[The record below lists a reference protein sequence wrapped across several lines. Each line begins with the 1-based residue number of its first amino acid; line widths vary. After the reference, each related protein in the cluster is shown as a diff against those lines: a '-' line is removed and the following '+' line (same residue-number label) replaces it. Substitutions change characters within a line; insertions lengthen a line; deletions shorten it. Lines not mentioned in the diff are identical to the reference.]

1 MQLVMG
7 ILHPES
13 GEISVRCAEG
23 RIVSDGS
30 LRSLFAYV
38 PQGNMILSGTVRD
51 NIAFF
56 AEDVPDEMIIS
67 SAKAACI
74 FDYISSLPD
83 GFDTMLGEGGAGL
96 SEGQIQRIAVA
107 RALCTDRPVILLDEA
122 TSALDAKTEKELIA
136 NIKKMSGKTCIFI
149 THKTAALEICDRV
162 ISIKNGSII

>member
-1 MQLVMG
+1 
-7 ILHPES
+7 
-13 GEISVRCAEG
+13 
-23 RIVSDGS
+23 
-30 LRSLFAYV
+30 
-38 PQGNMILSGTVRD
+38 
-51 NIAFF
+51 
-56 AEDVPDEMIIS
+56 MIIS

-83 GFDTMLGEGGAGL
+83 GFDTKLGEGGAGL
-96 SEGQIQRIAVA
+96 SEGQIQRLAVA

-122 TSALDAKTEKELIA
+122 TSALDAETEKELIA